1 MTKLENLYIDIKKL
15 EEAGLQ
21 LTPEQLK
28 LADELEE
35 QLIRSEVLPAISKD
49 IEPRLAPIQRE
60 LVLVVEYKPG
70 EPISVALS
78 RKRNITEILNAKTLT
93 QSSSTPVKSSRAA
106 EPVQPH
112 IPQKHIENATKGL
125 RVTFPDGTVI
135 WNQSAIKT
143 YIETIKKIGFER
155 VSKLGLTH
163 SGYNIV
169 SKKKRPTEPGKIWQH
184 EIDGWYVYS
193 NISNDKKISDLK
205 FISDY
210 FYLKLKIE
218 ELKPKR

>member
-1 MTKLENLYIDIKKL
+1 MTKLENLYIGIKKL

-78 RKRNITEILNAKTLT
+78 RKRNITEILNAKRL
-93 QSSSTPVKSSRAA
+93 
-106 EPVQPH
+106 E
-112 IPQKHIENATKGL
+112 IDPQVNHKQFGPRKRTGTTKAPSKGL
-125 RVTFPDGTVI
+125 CVYRKDGSILQESNAASTFAK
-135 WNQSAIKT
+135 AIKEAGLLLVRELNLRLCG
-143 YIETIKKIGFER
+143 INL
-155 VSKLGLTH
+155 VSTSIDNKYGGAQREMQPGLYVITHCNTNEKQRKLQQISKALGL
-163 SGYNIV
+163 GWKV
-169 SKKKRPTEPGKIWQH
+169 
-184 EIDGWYVYS
+184 EIID
-193 NISNDKKISDLK
+193 
-205 FISDY
+205 
-210 FYLKLKIE
+210 
-218 ELKPKR
+218 